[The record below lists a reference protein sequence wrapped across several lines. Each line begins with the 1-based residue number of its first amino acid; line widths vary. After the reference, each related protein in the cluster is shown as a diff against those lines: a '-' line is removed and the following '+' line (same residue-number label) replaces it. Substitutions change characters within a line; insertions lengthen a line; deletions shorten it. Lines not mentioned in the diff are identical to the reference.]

1 MKKSS
6 KIFLYII
13 TGIILLALILFALN
27 NFAEEKLKKG
37 IQDAT
42 SQINLNYEELDV
54 NLLSRKATLESPSFS
69 VNGKSF
75 KAEKLSLNN
84 IEIFKYLTD
93 KDLEIGEVS
102 LDGPSFIIN
111 KSKKSKSS
119 GDATS
124 SGFKENILI
133 KRLQIKNGELAII
146 ENDSAENSLFTKF
159 NHLKILDF
167 QLDSSSVNNT
177 IPFQYKDYVFKGDSI
192 FFKLDPRHNISL
204 GKMNIEEG
212 HSVFNDFRIIP
223 VYGKQ
228 EFQQHI
234 PYELDRFEL
243 VVEEVIFSNLKWK
256 FENDSLSIENP
267 LVKIKNA
274 NLEVYRDKLQPD
286 DTRQKKMYSEMIRRL
301 PFKLKLDTIRVIN
314 SYIKYE
320 ELIDGDRS
328 PGEVDFSN
336 LDASIYNLS
345 NINMQ
350 AKDFKSTEVDVKT
363 LFMQEANLSVNWRIN
378 IQNKNDRFNISGD
391 MNRISE
397 EAMNRFMKPAMNVL
411 AKGSIEDMAF
421 NYSGNHTE
429 ALGDMR
435 LVYKDFKVEVLRKD
449 GRRKNKLLSALANL
463 IMNKDAI
470 SEDVVQK
477 QIEVTRDKTRSF
489 WNYLWKM
496 IRAGA
501 LKSFF

>member
-1 MKKSS
+1 MKKNT

-13 TGIILLALILFALN
+13 TGIILIALILFALN
-27 NFAEEKLKKG
+27 KFAEEKLKKG
-37 IQDAT
+37 IEDAS
-42 SQINLNYEELDV
+42 SQINLNYEKLDV
-54 NLLSRKATLESPSFS
+54 NLLSRKAALESPSFS

-84 IEIFKYLTD
+84 IGIFKYLTD

-102 LDGPSFIIN
+102 LEGPSFIFN

-119 GDATS
+119 RDSTS

-133 KRLQIKNGELAII
+133 KRLQIKNGDLAII

-159 NHLKILDF
+159 HLLEILDF
-167 QLDSSSVNNT
+167 QLDSSSVSNT

-192 FFKLDPRHNISL
+192 FYKLDPRHNISL
-204 GKMNIEEG
+204 GEINIEEG
-212 HSVFNDFRIIP
+212 NSVLNDFRIIP
-223 VYGKQ
+223 VFGKQ

-243 VVEEVIFSNLKWK
+243 VIEEVIFSILKWK
-256 FENDSLSIENP
+256 FENDSLTIENP
-267 LVKIKNA
+267 LTKIRNA

-301 PFKLKLDTIRVIN
+301 PVNLKLDTIRVMN
-314 SYIKYE
+314 SYIRYE

-336 LDASIYNLS
+336 LNASIYNLS

-363 LFMQEANLSVNWRIN
+363 LFMQEANLSVNWKFN
-378 IQNKNDRFNISGD
+378 IQNKNDRFNISGNMD
-391 MNRISE
+391 RISE

-435 LVYKDFKVEVLRKD
+435 LVYKDFKVEVLRED
-449 GRRKNKLLSALANL
+449 GRRKNKVLSALANL
-463 IMNKDAI
+463 IMNNDAI